1 MKLLWRIIVLII
13 LKNSFLM
20 SLRCNNVLQMT
31 TETHNGQVFVCTN
44 KFCRDKGSDAT
55 MATFNAL
62 APLVNSISI
71 IFNSFLLQLLSK
83 INLLTFMDRIFLS
96 KVSIA

>member
-1 MKLLWRIIVLII
+1 MKLFLRIIVLILI
-13 LKNSFLM
+13 IPKNTFL
-20 SLRCNNVLQMT
+20 SLRYNNVLQMT

-62 APLVNSISI
+62 APLVSNL
-71 IFNSFLLQLLSK
+71 FL
-83 INLLTFMDRIFLS
+83 
-96 KVSIA
+96 V